1 MQKPAPEEKRRGSI
15 LSIILAGS
23 LALAAVTGLVFI
35 TLGLF
40 GPVLAIAGIIFGFAA
55 LHYVAWGWWLP
66 RMIRDEDEAEQ
77 EAEARRDEGNRR

>member
-1 MQKPAPEEKRRGSI
+1 MERPEPEQKARGSI

-40 GPVLAIAGIIFGFAA
+40 GPVLAVAGIIFGFAA
-55 LHYVAWGWWLP
+55 LHYVVWGWWLP
-66 RMIRDEDEAEQ
+66 RMIHEEDEAERD
-77 EAEARRDEGNRR
+77 AETRRDERKRQ